1 MKLKSKPL
9 TKDSSGFLLT
19 GSIIAITIA
28 FSPYLFYLY
37 EIFPNGPIW
46 ENSFFRYESKYYL
59 DVLTAA
65 WTFLGKI
72 VPLLLLL
79 IWFFTCKH
87 WWYHA
92 ILIPAS
98 MYAYQLVVAVY
109 QDVYLDSAFFM
120 DTDGLIYLAPFFI
133 GILSIVYLVRIKI
146 FDRVY
151 GLDLSE
157 LNETEVSVFD
167 HISEKDKLEISSFRD
182 EADEDFSEED
192 TSNMILE
199 EYYRKL

>member
-1 MKLKSKPL
+1 MLKNKQS
-9 TKDSSGFLLT
+9 TEGSSGFLLL
-19 GSIIAITIA
+19 GSIIAILIA

-37 EIFPNGPIW
+37 EIFPNGPVW

-59 DVLTAA
+59 DVTTAM
-65 WTFLGKI
+65 WTYLGKI

-92 ILIPAS
+92 ILIPTG
-98 MYAYQLVVAVY
+98 MYAFQLVVAFY
-109 QDVYLDSAFFM
+109 EDVYMDTSIFM
-120 DTDGLIYLAPFFI
+120 DINGLIYLAPFFI
-133 GILSIVYLVRIKI
+133 IILSVVYLVRIKI

-157 LNETEVSVFD
+157 LDETEISIFD
-167 HISEKDKLEISSFRD
+167 QVSEKDKSEIASFRD
-182 EADEDFSEED
+182 EAEEDLSEED
-192 TSNMILE
+192 TGNMILE

>member
-1 MKLKSKPL
+1 MKLKNKPL

-37 EIFPNGPIW
+37 EIFPNGPVW
-46 ENSFFRYESKYYL
+46 ETSLFTYTSLYYE

-65 WTFLGKI
+65 WTYLGKI

-87 WWYHA
+87 WWYHT
-92 ILIPAS
+92 ILIPAG
-98 MYAYQLVVAVY
+98 MYTFQLLGTFY
-109 QDVYLDSAFFM
+109 DDVYMETFIMDSN
-120 DTDGLIYLAPFFI
+120 DLLVLAPFFI
-133 GILSIVYLVRIKI
+133 LVLSLVYLIRIKI

-157 LNETEVSVFD
+157 LEETSVSVFSN
-167 HISEKDKLEISSFRD
+167 ISEKDRQDLNRFQE
-182 EADEDFSEED
+182 EED
-192 TSNMILE
+192 IFDENDSSNIILE